1 MTRRVLCTVVTGVV
15 AAALVSLTGCHVA
28 TSVAGR
34 RVEAVSGS
42 VLSGTSVA
50 VRNDV
55 AEVTVGDRVVRVLP
69 ERIEIDGEDPI
80 AIPAATEN
88 IRIANK
94 HGKVQVFCDGHQ
106 VR

>member
-1 MTRRVLCTVVTGVV
+1 MTRYVFLAIVMGIMVLAFVGT
-15 AAALVSLTGCHVA
+15 TGCRVA

-55 AEVTVGDRVVRVLP
+55 AEVVVGDRVVRVLP
-69 ERIEIDGEDPI
+69 EWIEIDGEPPI

-88 IRIANK
+88 INIANK
-94 HGKVQVFCDGHQ
+94 HGKVQVFCDGRQ

>member
-1 MTRRVLCTVVTGVV
+1 MTRYVFLAIVMGIMVLTF
-15 AAALVSLTGCHVA
+15 VSTTGCRVA

-50 VRNDV
+50 VRNEM

-69 ERIEIDGEDPI
+69 EWIEIDGEEFI

-88 IRIANK
+88 INIANK
-94 HGKVQVFCDGHQ
+94 HGKVQVFFDARQ